1 MADFDLRLFRYFV
14 TLVDHRSFTEAA
26 AALHVTQSALS
37 QGIQRLET
45 VVGARL
51 IERAPKGST
60 RAMTLSPAGQTLY
73 PAARDVLLHA
83 ERALK
88 MAQKSAAQ
96 VQLHVGY
103 GTNTPRDLTRAAV
116 EVAGGLGHID
126 MALTYIPWGQEIDHL
141 LRGDVDLLFL
151 QAPQEFTDARLDC
164 VPLRTVRRVAVF
176 RSGHRLADRAEISMR
191 DLADE
196 PIVDAASDR
205 DYWIVNP
212 RPDRSSPRT
221 VGPPARTVDEM
232 LTMVSAGRGMAITS
246 SSVAE
251 NNGNS
256 ELSFVTIS
264 DLQAATVLLAKN
276 SRDRRPAA
284 AALFR
289 AITEAV
295 PASVTADSPCEGD
308 DHRRSSATLAGSSA
322 TAPASVFAA
331 EVMALLFPANE
342 REAT

>member
-1 MADFDLRLFRYFV
+1 MVDFDLRLFRYFV
-14 TLVDHRSFTEAA
+14 TLVDQRSFTDAA

-60 RAMTLSPAGQTLY
+60 RGLTLSAAGETLY

-88 MAQKSAAQ
+88 MAQQSAGQ
-96 VQLHVGY
+96 VNIGVGY

-116 EVAGGLGHID
+116 EAAGELGHVD
-126 MALTYIPWGQEIDHL
+126 VALVYLPWGEEVSRL

-151 QAPQEFTDARLDC
+151 QVPEGFVDPRLDS
-164 VPLRTVRRVAVF
+164 VALRSLRRVAVF
-176 RSGHRLADRAEISMR
+176 RIGHRLAGLAEITMA
-191 DLADE
+191 DLSQE

-212 RPDRSSPRT
+212 RPDRRPPIAI
-221 VGPPARTVDEM
+221 GPPARTVDEM

-256 ELSFVTIS
+256 ELSFVPIA
-264 DLQAATVLLAKN
+264 DLDAATVLLARN
-276 SRDRRPAA
+276 ARDRRPAV

-289 AITEAV
+289 AI
-295 PASVTADSPCEGD
+295 ADAGQ
-308 DHRRSSATLAGSSA
+308 ATG
-322 TAPASVFAA
+322 
-331 EVMALLFPANE
+331 
-342 REAT
+342 